1 MCGRYTAAADLREVV
16 IALGVDEVIEAIDQ
30 PQFNIAP
37 TQLINVVR
45 QVGMSRQ
52 LDLFSWGLQP
62 NWTKSSITPSNLI
75 NARIES
81 VTLKPSFRE
90 AAKHRRCLIP
100 ASGWYEWQST
110 IKSAGKKQPYYF
122 YSAEQPV
129 LAFAGIYET
138 DETGV
143 KSAAIITQPAN
154 PVVGEVH
161 DRMPLII
168 SESFFDAWL
177 DPELTNSA
185 VAVATARSAVTPILL
200 GHPVTT
206 EVNSARAQG
215 AHLMVPTEPEPT
227 QPELFD

>member
-1 MCGRYTAAADLREVV
+1 MCGRYTAVADLREVV
-16 IALGVDEVIEAIDQ
+16 TTLGIDEVIEAINQ
-30 PQFNIAP
+30 PQYNIAP
-37 TQLINVVR
+37 TQPIAAVT
-45 QVGMSRQ
+45 QVGNSRQ
-52 LDLFSWGLQP
+52 LDVFSWGLQP
-62 NWTKSSITPSNLI
+62 NWTKSSIAPSNLI

-81 VTLKPSFRE
+81 VTVKPSFRE

-122 YSAEQPV
+122 YSVEQPV

-154 PVVGEVH
+154 PIVGLVH
-161 DRMPLII
+161 DRMPLIL
-168 SESFFDAWL
+168 SEAFFDAWL
-177 DPELTNSA
+177 DPELTNSEIA
-185 VAVATARSAVTPILL
+185 VAEARTAAPPNLL

-206 EVNSARAQG
+206 EVNLARAQG
-215 AHLMVPTEPEPT
+215 AHLILPTEPEPT
-227 QPELFD
+227 QPALFD